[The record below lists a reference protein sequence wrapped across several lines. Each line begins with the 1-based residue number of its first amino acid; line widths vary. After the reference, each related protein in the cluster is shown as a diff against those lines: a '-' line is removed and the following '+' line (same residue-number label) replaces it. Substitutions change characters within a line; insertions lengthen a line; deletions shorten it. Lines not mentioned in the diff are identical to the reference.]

1 MTTTAAPPP
10 QTRPSTFAEAEVIL
24 AANLPGYEGR
34 AEQQHLAHRIETDF
48 FGHDHGTKD
57 DPEPRAMFAQAPTGT
72 GKSLAYLIPAVCS
85 GKRVVVSVTT
95 KALQDQLSGVDLPFL
110 AEHFTFSWAV
120 LKGRSSYLCV
130 NRLLDAADGEIVRKT
145 DLLKWVETV
154 EDFSGYRDDLPF
166 PVTDFEWTAMC
177 SDSDYCS
184 VKGCSYTECYAARAR
199 SRALGASIVVV
210 NHALYFTD
218 LAIGVQT
225 AGAVTMVGDHEWVIF
240 DEGHECFPAGTLV
253 DGRPIESIRVGDLV
267 TSFDDDGNTRKS
279 RVTGVMANPSTELLI
294 RVTCGGREV
303 VATPSH
309 PFLTQDGWVEAA
321 ALHPGYHVLHAPST
335 ARSGSVHDVPYGLP
349 GDRLAEEEAAP
360 RLRGGLL
367 LTGVSAGVS
376 VSEYGRHEGEQGCLR
391 ERGVR
396 TPDARAESHVRSG
409 DAGEDV
415 QDLAR
420 VGAPTPGTGR
430 EWLGNDRAAAPAPV
444 GVGRG
449 MAARTVAGDWQGS
462 QGQGPAEP
470 VHLGHRSPGPED
482 RSGGRREVTSVSGEE
497 GVGFPEGRLVALG
510 RVDSV
515 QVLERGRDAEYDRV
529 CPDGL
534 VYNLT
539 VEADHTYFAN
549 GVAVH
554 NCHEVASNSLSDRL
568 TERGFTNLTSK
579 AVSLAH
585 RSGASDEQARSHAG
599 ALDRA
604 VKAFFDGLPV
614 DRRGDSLRLTVGHL
628 EASFESV
635 TAVMDAI
642 DALGVF
648 MKSVLPG
655 DDDGR
660 GAKIKIMR
668 TLRRYRERMI
678 QFVSDE
684 MTETVRWTVMETRNR
699 QQVKVL
705 EMAPVDIS
713 GYLNENLWSKTR
725 GMVVSATLSVGGK
738 FEFQADQLGVE
749 HYVGTLTDSPFDF
762 VRQGRLY
769 VPAHLPPPQRKEQW
783 EAATLDEIRALVRAT
798 GGRTLVLFPSVAHM
812 RSTFRAIGDMLG
824 VDVRMQGDG
833 MPNRDLG
840 RWFLDNETSV
850 LFGTKSFM
858 TGFDARGK
866 TCISV
871 IIAKL
876 PFPVPSEPL
885 VQARCEKIVAEGG
898 SDFFDY
904 SIPVMTTLLQQAVG
918 RAHRHT
924 TDWAMVSILDSRLV
938 GKGYGRRV
946 LGDMPNMPVITK
958 RADAEAFAAQIVD
971 HYEYV

>member
-240 DEGHECFPAGTLV
+240 DEGHE
-253 DGRPIESIRVGDLV
+253 
-267 TSFDDDGNTRKS
+267 
-279 RVTGVMANPSTELLI
+279 M
-294 RVTCGGREV
+294 
-303 VATPSH
+303 
-309 PFLTQDGWVEAA
+309 
-321 ALHPGYHVLHAPST
+321 
-335 ARSGSVHDVPYGLP
+335 
-349 GDRLAEEEAAP
+349 
-360 RLRGGLL
+360 
-367 LTGVSAGVS
+367 
-376 VSEYGRHEGEQGCLR
+376 
-391 ERGVR
+391 
-396 TPDARAESHVRSG
+396 
-409 DAGEDV
+409 
-415 QDLAR
+415 
-420 VGAPTPGTGR
+420 
-430 EWLGNDRAAAPAPV
+430 
-444 GVGRG
+444 
-449 MAARTVAGDWQGS
+449 
-462 QGQGPAEP
+462 
-470 VHLGHRSPGPED
+470 
-482 RSGGRREVTSVSGEE
+482 
-497 GVGFPEGRLVALG
+497 
-510 RVDSV
+510 
-515 QVLERGRDAEYDRV
+515 
-529 CPDGL
+529 
-534 VYNLT
+534 
-539 VEADHTYFAN
+539 
-549 GVAVH
+549 
-554 NCHEVASNSLSDRL
+554 HEVASNSLSDRL

-713 GYLNENLWSKTR
+713 GYLNEHLWSKTR